1 MRPCIPLLIYLLSI
15 FALAQT
21 PTASTPAPSI
31 TQVQAA
37 AINALNFD
45 QGNLRSLTKA
55 RNDFTPQGWD
65 DFMKTLRGFLDDKG
79 APTYSSTFVPAGDA
93 VVSNKDSGTIN
104 LKIPGTLT
112 QTSGASRTTYRL
124 RVEVRA
130 VGAPPKIE
138 HLEPV
143 TCLHAQ
149 AAKFCM

>member
-21 PTASTPAPSI
+21 PPASTAPSI
-31 TQVQAA
+31 SQVQAA
-37 AINALNFD
+37 AINALNFE

-55 RNDFTPQGWD
+55 RNNFTPQGWD
-65 DFMKTLRGFLDDKG
+65 DFMKTLHGFLDDKG
-79 APTYSSTFVPAGDA
+79 APTYSSKFVPAGDA
-93 VVSNKDSGTIN
+93 VVVNNEGTIN

-149 AAKFCM
+149 AAKVCM